1 MDRLIY
7 TAMSGAKQIFLQQA
21 GVAQNLANAA
31 TVGYRAME
39 NRFRAVPVLGSGAP
53 TRAFAADASVAN
65 VFEQGPLMTTGR
77 PLDVAVQGAGWIA
90 VQGADGGEAYTRA
103 GNLKTDANGV
113 LQTSSGF
120 NVLGEGGPISLP
132 PDNNIAIAPDG
143 TVSSIPRVGAG
154 AINNASVVGRI
165 KLVNPPEI
173 DLVRGD
179 DGLFRTRNGVP
190 AVADEN
196 VKLAAEALEGSNVN
210 SVDAMVRM
218 ISLAR
223 QFEMQIKMLQT
234 ADANARAASQI
245 LTISA

>member
-120 NVLGEGGPISLP
+120 NVLGEGGRFRCRRTTTSPS
-132 PDNNIAIAPDG
+132 
-143 TVSSIPRVGAG
+143 PRMERYRASRGFGAG
-154 AINNASVVGRI
+154 AINNASIVGRI

-234 ADANARAASQI
+234 ADANARAATQI
-245 LTISA
+245 LTITA